1 MSYHQETYKERI
13 VRKLIELVG
22 CHGDQLT
29 AEERDAIN
37 YVIGYLIG
45 IGWREV

>member
-1 MSYHQETYKERI
+1 MSYHQETYKEWV
-13 VRKLIELVG
+13 VRKLMELVG
-22 CHGDQLT
+22 YHGVELT